1 MWLKLYNA
9 LTNRARLHARSESA
23 GAREELLAFAVISES
38 TGAHSHDELA
48 EGGDTEDNRGEEERR
63 RRKREKELNL
73 C

>member
-1 MWLKLYNA
+1 MAEANA
-9 LTNRARLHARSESA
+9 LTNRARVHARSESA

-38 TGAHSHDELA
+38 IGAHSHDELA
-48 EGGDTEDNRGEEERR
+48 EGGDAEDNRGEQERR